1 VDNSLHGPL
10 PKRTQQ
16 TAAGLPL
23 DAKKLPQLIAGA
35 VVAGLAVMAI
45 LVSLSSRTDLGID
58 YGFYRDVGA
67 RFLEDGTYYL
77 PHQLAGPYP
86 VTLMVDVLYPPAAL
100 LLFVPFVWLPAVLWW
115 AIPLGILGYVVW
127 SYRPGPWTWLTILC
141 LAAWPRTVG
150 AIMFGNTDM
159 WVAAGIAGGLRW
171 GWPVALV
178 ALKPVFLPFAVIGI
192 RDRWTWVVG
201 LGLLVVSLP
210 MLADYIT
217 AMRNVQTSAIQYS
230 IGSMPFALL
239 PIVASLGATRG
250 GWSSWRTARRTPAGP
265 ARLPSTP

>member
-1 VDNSLHGPL
+1 MA
-10 PKRTQQ
+10 R
-16 TAAGLPL
+16 
-23 DAKKLPQLIAGA
+23 A
-35 VVAGLAVMAI
+35 VVFGIVAGLAVMSV
-45 LVSLSSRTDLGID
+45 LVSIGSRSDLFID
-58 YGFYRDVGA
+58 YVFYRDVGA
-67 RFLEDGTYYL
+67 RWLEDGTYYL
-77 PHQLAGPYP
+77 PHQLAGPYE

-127 SYRPGPWTWLTILC
+127 SYRPGPWAWLAILC

-178 ALKPVFLPFAVIGI
+178 ALKPVFLPFAIIGI
-192 RDRWTWVVG
+192 RNRWTWVVG
-201 LGLLVVSLP
+201 VGLLVVSLP
-210 MLADYIT
+210 MLADYVA